1 MHKQAVSFGG
11 FIDDYAFL
19 LRAYLELYGSTF
31 DPGYLQRARNL
42 CRQMIDLF
50 WDKKQ
55 GKFFFTAHDAEQ
67 LIVREKETYDGA
79 IPSGNS
85 VALEQLIRLFRLT
98 GEPEFQEKAEQML
111 RTFKVQVEG
120 FESGHTA
127 FLQGVML
134 MEMPS
139 KEIVLV
145 GKKGDREREKMI
157 QALSR
162 SLLPNVTL
170 LAAED
175 PSQLSEVAPF
185 VKDYRQID
193 NRTTVYV
200 CENFACRTPT
210 TDVDAVINSLQGYSV

>member
-31 DPGYLQRARNL
+31 DPGYLQRARYL

-55 GKFFFTAHDAEQ
+55 GRFFFTAHDAEQ

-85 VALEQLIRLFRLT
+85 VALEQLIRLLRLT

-139 KEIVLV
+139 
-145 GKKGDREREKMI
+145 GDCSGRKKGRPGAGKNV

>member
-1 MHKQAVSFGG
+1 
-11 FIDDYAFL
+11 
-19 LRAYLELYGSTF
+19 
-31 DPGYLQRARNL
+31 
-42 CRQMIDLF
+42 
-50 WDKKQ
+50 
-55 GKFFFTAHDAEQ
+55 
-67 LIVREKETYDGA
+67 
-79 IPSGNS
+79 
-85 VALEQLIRLFRLT
+85 
-98 GEPEFQEKAEQML
+98 
-111 RTFKVQVEG
+111 
-120 FESGHTA
+120 
-127 FLQGVML
+127 
-134 MEMPS
+134 
-139 KEIVLV
+139 
-145 GKKGDREREKMI
+145 MI